1 MCPQTRSAT
10 GPADAVV
17 YVQLTQPSRHNLKFS
32 PPQLWV
38 PKAQTTMPV
47 SELISPPADAGA
59 GAATGARSTLQKD
72 QAVRM

>member
-1 MCPQTRSAT
+1 M
-10 GPADAVV
+10 V

-38 PKAQTTMPV
+38 PKAQPCMPV
-47 SELISPPADAGA
+47 SELISPTSDAGT
-59 GAATGARSTLQKD
+59 GTATGAGSMQQKD